1 MVSVWSVRPPERGHS
16 TNYRHVVPQVRALST
31 IQDRTP
37 KAGVGSSNHD
47 VAVVT
52 YVSDYEDPA
61 IPDAQGRLTEVNRFT
76 LTRGGTFT
84 ATTTFH
90 DFFGDVRIFV
100 RYHLTEVN
108 GTVRVEREV
117 VHVTG
122 CA

>member
-1 MVSVWSVRPPERGHS
+1 MGRSG
-16 TNYRHVVPQVRALST
+16 RAPVAQGIEHRS
-31 IQDRTP
+31 P

>member
-1 MVSVWSVRPPERGHS
+1 MSIG
-16 TNYRHVVPQVRALST
+16 
-31 IQDRTP
+31 QDRTP